1 MALCVSSCLLPTP
14 RHLLSLSNALYMML
28 WKVRAPCIVE
38 ESTPVDGDVVATSD
52 TNAYDHVNDTKA
64 KDEEPSPSPSAEAEK
79 QYEGEAML
87 RLGTLAGP
95 TVWSEFGRLA
105 QEYDVVNLGQGF
117 PDWLPPD
124 FAVEALVSATI
135 DSTTQKQS
143 PHQYTRNAG
152 NPNLVKQLARRYSKY
167 FHRTIDPMNEVA
179 VTVGACQSLYLCL
192 QALVKPGDEV
202 ILLEPFFDPY
212 QVQVRLAGGTPVY
225 VPLKFVP
232 YNEDNGEVTG
242 GDWILEPGKLEQ
254 AISHKTRAI
263 ILNSPHN
270 PTGKLFNLSEM
281 ERIAANVIAAG
292 PQCVVIS
299 DEVYQYIVHSPQG
312 DLNDVESS
320 CPGHIHFASLPGM
333 WDRTISISS
342 AGKTF
347 SATGWQVG
355 WSIGPS
361 HLITPMQKLV
371 CLVLLVSSCHFCF
384 MFHVSN

>member
-1 MALCVSSCLLPTP
+1 
-14 RHLLSLSNALYMML
+14 
-28 WKVRAPCIVE
+28 
-38 ESTPVDGDVVATSD
+38 
-52 TNAYDHVNDTKA
+52 
-64 KDEEPSPSPSAEAEK
+64 
-79 QYEGEAML
+79 
-87 RLGTLAGP
+87 
-95 TVWSEFGRLA
+95 
-105 QEYDVVNLGQGF
+105 
-117 PDWLPPD
+117 
-124 FAVEALVSATI
+124 
-135 DSTTQKQS
+135 
-143 PHQYTRNAG
+143 
-152 NPNLVKQLARRYSKY
+152 
-167 FHRTIDPMNEVA
+167 MNEVA

-192 QALVKPGDEV
+192 QAMVKPGDEV

-254 AISHKTRAI
+254 AISHRTRAI

-270 PTGKLFNLSEM
+270 PTGKLFNHSEM
-281 ERIAANVIAAG
+281 KHIAENVIAAG

-299 DEVYQYIVHSPQG
+299 DEVYQYIVHSSPSQDESHG
-312 DLNDVESS
+312 VMSS

-361 HLITPMQKLV
+361 HLITPMQRLV
-371 CLVLLVSSCHFCF
+371 RLMRFLLVRVISVSCIQLTNRNIIILLSTTAPLCAVLRISCDTGSFGTNF
-384 MFHVSN
+384 AKGR